1 MEFNGTFLCDPVK
14 RLNKQIDQHNKLL
27 KVMNGNCFE
36 VKELT
41 ILPCSTCAGSKV
53 QGGGRTVP
61 SIPTPHKNLGRKPVP
76 NQSAQN
82 IIKPFDVLK

>member
-1 MEFNGTFLCDPVK
+1 
-14 RLNKQIDQHNKLL
+14 
-27 KVMNGNCFE
+27 MNGNYFE

-76 NQSAQN
+76 NQSAQS
-82 IIKPFDVLK
+82 IIKPDVLKWNSDTDTILVCYEAVLTVLLLPTQS